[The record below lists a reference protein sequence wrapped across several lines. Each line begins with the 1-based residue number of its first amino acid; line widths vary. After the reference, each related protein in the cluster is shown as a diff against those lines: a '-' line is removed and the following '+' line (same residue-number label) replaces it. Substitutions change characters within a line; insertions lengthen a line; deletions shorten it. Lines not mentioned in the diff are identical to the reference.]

1 MREDD
6 SIGSQRLWLGGGR
19 SSACAHRSVI
29 HILKQTS
36 QRSCLYYDSHISIEF
51 LEERFWLNTGYFF
64 TSKLVKII
72 FSTS

>member
-6 SIGSQRLWLGGGR
+6 SIGSQQLWLGGGR

-36 QRSCLYYDSHISIEF
+36 QGSYLYYDSHISTEF
-51 LEERFWLNTGYFF
+51 LEERFGVNIGNFF